1 VLRRIETYSLQPGPD
16 SPVPGAPGAEAP
28 GGDVSGPGAPGPDPP
43 ARSVAGRGD
52 GATAFRE
59 ALGAC
64 PRHIPEVLHS
74 AVGRNRSG
82 APVHLVWEHA
92 FESPEAY
99 RRYMVHPYHATVL
112 DRYILH
118 DSPERVVA
126 GDRLGAGLI
135 GYHCAQPSFRLDG
148 GVRRLVLL
156 RLAAD
161 AGPGAVEELGAG
173 LVRVPDDVPGM
184 RVSVMAANTLGSAW
198 FDGVTPITGPPRWTH
213 LWEQGFAS
221 EADLAAYRAGPHPVA
236 GVERGG
242 VPAWVRWS
250 GGIVTKASDVWYE
263 LERAAP

>member
-1 VLRRIETYSLQPGPD
+1 MLRRIETYRLRPGPD
-16 SPVPGAPGAEAP
+16 GPVPGP
-28 GGDVSGPGAPGPDPP
+28 PD
-43 ARSVAGRGD
+43 D
-52 GATAFRE
+52 GATGFRE

-64 PRHIPEVLHS
+64 PHHIPEVLHS

-92 FESPEAY
+92 FASPEAY

-135 GYHCAQPSFRLDG
+135 GYHCDQPSFRLDG

-161 AGPGAVEELGAG
+161 AGPGAVEELGSE
-173 LVRVPDDVPGM
+173 LVQVPDGVPGM
-184 RVSVMAANTLGSAW
+184 RVSVMAANTLASAW
-198 FDGVTPITGPPRWTH
+198 FDGVTPITGPPRWSH
-213 LWEQGFAS
+213 LWEQGFDS
-221 EADLAAYRAGPHPVA
+221 EADLAAYRAGAHPVA
-236 GVERGG
+236 EVERGG
-242 VPAWVRWS
+242 DPAWGAWS
-250 GGIVTKASDVWYE
+250 GGIVTATSDVWYE
-263 LERAAP
+263 LEVGAGYGKVSP